1 MSGYHR
7 DGLPTLAEVR
17 AVVDRILTDLP
28 NAKPAVP
35 YDGPLPD
42 DSVSPH
48 DEDYY
53 AAIAEDREF
62 GRRYER

>member
-28 NAKPAVP
+28 N
-35 YDGPLPD
+35 